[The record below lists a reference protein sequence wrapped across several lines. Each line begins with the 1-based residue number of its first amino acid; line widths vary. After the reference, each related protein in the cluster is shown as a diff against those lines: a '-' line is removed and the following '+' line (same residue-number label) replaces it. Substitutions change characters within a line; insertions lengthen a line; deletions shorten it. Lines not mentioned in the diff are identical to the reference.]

1 MLLVVSPAKNLDLDS
16 PVPSLRT
23 TRPTLLDDTRQLA
36 TQLKAMS
43 PDELSRL
50 MNISANLAQ
59 LNHERFTTWQLPFSR
74 ANARPALL
82 TFAGDVYQGMAAQ
95 SFTAEDFAFAQHHL
109 RILSGFYGILRPLDL
124 IQPYRLEMGTRLP
137 TARGKDLYSFWGD
150 RITRQ
155 INDLLRKRRASVLV
169 NLASQEYFKS
179 IDTGSLDAPV
189 IEPVFKDYKNDGYKI
204 ISFFAK
210 KARGLMS
217 GYAIRNRLTDPETL
231 KQFSGEGYRFCQAQ
245 SSATKWI
252 FIRKQSEV

>member
-23 TRPTLLDDTRQLA
+23 TRPALLDDTRQLA
-36 TQLKAMS
+36 TRLKGMS
-43 PDELSRL
+43 PDELSGL
-50 MNISANLAQ
+50 MHISANLAQ
-59 LNHERFTTWQLPFSR
+59 LNHERFTAWQPPFTR
-74 ANARPALL
+74 TNARPALL
-82 TFAGDVYQGMAAQ
+82 MFAGDVYQGMAAQ
-95 SFTAEDFAFAQHHL
+95 SFTGEDFTFAQHHL

-124 IQPYRLEMGTRLP
+124 IQPYRLEMGARLQ

-150 RITRQ
+150 RITGQ
-155 INDLLRKRRASVLV
+155 INDLVRKRRASALV

-179 IDTGSLDAPV
+179 INTGLLDVPV
-189 IEPVFKDYKNDGYKI
+189 IEPVFKDYKNGNYKI

-217 GYAIRNRLTDPETL
+217 GYVIRNHLTDPEAL
-231 KQFSGEGYRFCQAQ
+231 KQFTGEGYRFCQAQ

-252 FIRKQSEV
+252 FIRKQ